1 MSGGK
6 TLNTSSYFVFR
17 IAVTHAS
24 SVGAA
29 GSQAAAGDP
38 AEVEIMCNV
47 FRGGVRAPGA
57 AGALASGR

>member
-17 IAVTHAS
+17 IVVTHAS
-24 SVGAA
+24 SVGAV
-29 GSQAAAGDP
+29 GAAGGP
-38 AEVEIMCNV
+38 AEGEIMCNV

>member
-24 SVGAA
+24 SVGAC
-29 GSQAAAGDP
+29 SQQPAAGGP
-38 AEVEIMCNV
+38 AEGEIMCNV